1 MRPWAASCEHLAPA
15 HLPMQPDRMARPLP
29 DILKISWPEGAAR
42 PPADTEAALDR
53 AAGLLRAGGLVAIP
67 TETVYGLAADALD
80 AEAVA
85 GIFRA
90 KGRPATNPLI
100 VHVSDVAMARGLAG
114 GWPAAAETIAA
125 NCWPGPV
132 TVVVPRGP
140 AIPDLVTAG
149 GLTVAL
155 RCPDHRL
162 ARRLIEK
169 TGRALAAPS
178 ANRSEA
184 VSPTTAAHVL
194 ESLGNRIDLILDAG
208 PCGRGIESTVVDCT
222 VEPPRILRPGPLAR
236 DRLEAVLGTAIA
248 WLETAGD
255 AAEPARSP
263 GLQSKHYAPRTPVD
277 MPADPSAHVA
287 SLLAAGTRVGWMT
300 RFAAEPRVQQ
310 LGGSRE
316 LVIVP
321 MPADPD
327 DYARLLYATLR
338 ALDQRELGRIV
349 VDPVPDT
356 DAWRAIRDRLSRAVT
371 QPLPGSRGGRT

>member
-1 MRPWAASCEHLAPA
+1 
-15 HLPMQPDRMARPLP
+15 MQPDRMARPLP
-29 DILKISWPEGAAR
+29 DILKIQWPPAADR

-53 AAGLLRAGGLVAIP
+53 AVGVLRAGGLVAVP

-100 VHVSDVAMARGLAG
+100 VHVCDADMAHGLAG
-114 GWPAAAETIAA
+114 SWPQAADSIAKSL
-125 NCWPGPV
+125 WPGPV

-140 AIPDLVTAG
+140 AIPDIVTASG
-149 GLTVAL
+149 PTVAL

-162 ARRLIEK
+162 TRRLIEK
-169 TGRALAAPS
+169 TGRPLAAPS

-194 ESLGNRIDLILDAG
+194 ESLGSRVDLILDGG

-222 VEPPRILRPGPLAR
+222 ENPPRILRPGPMSRELLESAVGGPVAWPE
-236 DRLEAVLGTAIA
+236 DRCPATS
-248 WLETAGD
+248 
-255 AAEPARSP
+255 AAPLRSP
-263 GLQSKHYAPRTPVD
+263 GLQSKHYAPRTPLD
-277 MPADPSAHVA
+277 MPADPVDRVCR
-287 SLLAAGTRVGWMT
+287 LLDAGVRVGWMT
-300 RFAAEPRVQQ
+300 RASAEPRVRR
-310 LGGSRE
+310 LAATRD

-321 MPADPD
+321 MPETPA
-327 DYARLLYATLR
+327 DYARLLYATLH

-349 VDPVPDT
+349 VDPVPAT
-356 DAWRAIRDRLSRAVT
+356 EAWRAVRDRLARAAT
-371 QPLPGSRGGRT
+371 PLPPESPGAPP